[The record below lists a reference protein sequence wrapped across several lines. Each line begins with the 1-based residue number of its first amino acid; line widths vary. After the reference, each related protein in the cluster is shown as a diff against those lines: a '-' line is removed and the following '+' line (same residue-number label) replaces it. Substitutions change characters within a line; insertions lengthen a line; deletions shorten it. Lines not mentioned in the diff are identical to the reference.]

1 MTLLYKLTQYK
12 AVLMIV
18 AIFVMG
24 LLLVPNMAAAEIG
37 KAGDVFG
44 TEFITGDADAAD
56 AIKLGNQDLRVT
68 ATRIINV
75 SLSLLG
81 IVAVVIILIGG
92 FRWMT
97 AGGNDEKV
105 GEARKW
111 IFSGI
116 IGLAII
122 LSAWAIARFVL
133 EQLGAATEV
142 QGY

>member
-1 MTLLYKLTQYK
+1 MTLMYKLTKYRT
-12 AVLMIV
+12 ALMIV

-24 LLLVPNMAAAEIG
+24 LLFAPALTSAVET
-37 KAGDVFG
+37 DTFG
-44 TEFITGDADAAD
+44 IDYVSGDAGGGEG
-56 AIKLGNQDLRVT
+56 IVLGNQDLRVT
-68 ATRIINV
+68 ATSIINV

-122 LSAWAIARFVL
+122 MSAWAIARFVL
-133 EQLGAATEV
+133 EQLGTATEV
-142 QGY
+142 EGYI